1 MRAAGAWAT
10 PLSKGWRLLEP
21 QPPRLEVHTDGTCGV
36 TINVLLSDPAAFI
49 AGGTYV
55 EGASAVGG
63 GGGGGGGDGRWR
75 ALQLPK
81 VWWSG
86 RAAGTVQCPSP

>member
-63 GGGGGGGDGRWR
+63 GGGGGGGDG
-75 ALQLPK
+75 A
-81 VWWSG
+81 VAGS
-86 RAAGTVQCPSP
+86 AAAEGLVVRPGCGHGTVP